1 MIEDQRLS
9 NSVPAIL
16 IMASTWLKHYHFILI
31 YCLLCFSFLCSSLA
45 YAGKTDNETE
55 NEVLAIGTTVVVK
68 ENRALARKMAISQA
82 LKKGMETYLVRR
94 LGSQGMVNNFQRLIR
109 DILPKAKEG
118 IENFHILAEDQIGE
132 KYTVLLRLRVNEKLI
147 DEEFREAEL
156 LLFEG
161 PPIKVLFLVSEI
173 GDGTA
178 YYWWKEV
185 DAHSALS
192 LTELALHNAFQKR
205 GLSPINRRIGIP
217 ETEGSE
223 DLRTADLQVENILKW
238 GSLFSADIVIY
249 GKAHRIDENTMTLS
263 LKAFDVD
270 HGIQICEGNEVE
282 YVGKKLEDKKQV
294 IETLERLGN
303 HLATELTPAIIRSV
317 MSDQQK
323 IRHLKM
329 TIQYLESLKQFR
341 VFRDFLRKDVK
352 GVRSVRQTGARK
364 NSISIVVEFQGN
376 RNKFLD
382 RVLNHQDLPFPISYD
397 QTEEGELLL
406 NLD

>member
-1 MIEDQRLS
+1 MNSNDGNLLARPEDK
-9 NSVPAIL
+9 AIP
-16 IMASTWLKHYHFILI
+16 TTHYHFILI
-31 YCLLCFSFLCSSLA
+31 YCLLCFSFLCSSLVH
-45 YAGKTDNETE
+45 AGKTDNQTE

-68 ENRALARKMAISQA
+68 GNRALARKMAISQA

-109 DILPKAKEG
+109 DIFPKAKEG
-118 IENFHILAEDQIGE
+118 IENFHVLAEDQIGK

-156 LLFEG
+156 LMFEG

-173 GDGTA
+173 GDGTV

-185 DAHSALS
+185 DARSALS

-217 ETEGSE
+217 KTEGSE
-223 DLRTADLQVENILKW
+223 DLRSADLQVEDILKW

-249 GKAHRIDENTMTLS
+249 GKAHRIDENTMALS

-270 HGIQICEGNEVE
+270 LGIQICEGKKVE
-282 YVGKKLEDKKQV
+282 LVEKTLEDKEQA

-317 MSDQQK
+317 MADQQK
-323 IRHLKM
+323 ICHLM
-329 TIQYLESLKQFR
+329 ITIQNLENLRQFR
-341 VFRDFLRKDVK
+341 AFRDFLRKDVK

-364 NSISIVVEFQGN
+364 NSISIVVEFQGH
-376 RNKFLD
+376 RNKFMD
-382 RVLNHQDLPFPISYD
+382 RVLNHQNLPFQIIYD

-406 NLD
+406 DFD